1 MKEYLIKLNDELDN
15 ELELRAKSKGVS
27 KEEYLNH
34 IAKLFLSYSH
44 SIDREDMK
52 KGYEEMGAINL
63 SLADIG
69 DYNGKTEHKKRF
81 NIFCRPKSG
90 SRK

>member
-1 MKEYLIKLNDELDN
+1 MKEYLIKLDYELDN
-15 ELELRAKSKGVS
+15 ELELRAKQRGVS
-27 KEEYLNH
+27 KDEYLNMV
-34 IAKLFLSYSH
+34 AKLFLSYSH
-44 SIDREDMK
+44 NIDREDIK

-69 DYNGKTEHKKRF
+69 DFNGKNEHKQRL
-81 NIFCRPKSG
+81 NIFRRLKPG